1 MLYEYIEVASNQFS
15 LSFKKFLWVSRLF
28 FHCFS
33 MLTNPTHLSISSVAR
48 AVSMSVQ
55 NLRKTYIR
63 KWKLAVSKDARWMPY
78 IDLSEC
84 LRVFPDSFKMIW
96 DSKWV
101 DNQNTPTGSNQV
113 ANSFYE
119 LSEKN
124 RTLETENQLLNE
136 RLKIAEIWR
145 EQAERREE
153 WARNHI
159 DKLTEENA
167 RLLPAPNQKKPSWMT
182 RIFGS

>member
-1 MLYEYIEVASNQFS
+1 MQ
-15 LSFKKFLWVSRLF
+15 
-28 FHCFS
+28 
-33 MLTNPTHLSISSVAR
+33 TNPTHLSISHVAR
-48 AVSMSVQ
+48 SINMSVQ
-55 NLRKTYIR
+55 NLRKTYIN
-63 KWKLAVSKDARWMPY
+63 KWKLSVSKDARWMPY

-84 LRVFPDSFKMIW
+84 LRVFPDSFKVN
-96 DSKWV
+96 KEPKLV
-101 DNQNTPTGSNQV
+101 GNQNQPSWDNQV

-136 RLKIAEIWR
+136 RLKIAETWR

-167 RLLPAPNQKKPSWMT
+167 RLLPAPKQKKPSWIT
-182 RIFGS
+182 RLFSGN